1 MEEKNKKDIQGEIK
15 DMETEVHLKMEN
27 SKNIH
32 HKNRN
37 TTGGIMII
45 VIGVIFLLNNF
56 IPTKLGKPMA
66 INFDCDRN
74 KYHY

>member
-15 DMETEVHLKMEN
+15 DTETEVHLKMEN
-27 SKNIH
+27 SKNIR

-37 TTGGIMII
+37 ITGGIMII

-56 IPTKLGKPMA
+56 IPR
-66 INFDCDRN
+66 DCSREFIW
-74 KYHY
+74 